1 MCGKIKTRTS
11 GLESLAAR
19 NLVRIQI
26 VIANLDPEVLQ
37 WPGGSLIAPLL
48 CLGVMARSFWWTG
61 KLEG

>member
-1 MCGKIKTRTS
+1 MCRNNKTRTS

-37 WPGGSLIAPLL
+37 WPGGSLIASLL
-48 CLGVMARSFWWTG
+48 CLGVMARSFWWAG